1 MKTLDVVV
9 GVLALMGLAA
19 AAVAQGNSCSA
30 NGKMYD
36 DGTIV
41 CIRGFEEQCVN
52 GSWSNHQRFCADD
65 SQFERIGAPD
75 VAVPQLGG
83 PGQAGVPPQ
92 VGGPNQPAVP
102 KAEKPA
108 TE

>member
-9 GVLALMGLAA
+9 GVLALMSLAA
-19 AAVAQGNSCSA
+19 GAVAQQPCSA

-41 CIRGFEEQCVN
+41 CMRGFEEQCVN

-65 SQFERIGAPD
+65 SQFEHIGAPS
-75 VAVPQLGG
+75 VAVPD
-83 PGQAGVPPQ
+83 
-92 VGGPNQPAVP
+92 VGGPNQAGVP
-102 KAEKPA
+102 QAGGADQPVVPEAEKPA
-108 TE
+108 E

>member
-9 GVLALMGLAA
+9 GVLALMTLAA
-19 AAVAQGNSCSA
+19 AAVAQQPCSA

-41 CIRGFEEQCVN
+41 CMRGFEEQCVN

-65 SQFERIGAPD
+65 SQFEKIGAPD
-75 VAVPQLGG
+75 VDV
-83 PGQAGVPPQ
+83 PQ
-92 VGGPNQPAVP
+92 VGGPNPAGVPQVGGAGQPAVP
-102 KAEKPA
+102 EAEKPA
-108 TE
+108 K